1 MVARGSD
8 GWPIVCDPLV
18 MVVKTGGRILTKQ
31 TVATFLP
38 GASGDGLRQGS
49 VRGGTD
55 VAKKAAA
62 KKATAKK
69 ATAKKAAAKKKK

>member
-1 MVARGSD
+1 
-8 GWPIVCDPLV
+8 